1 MKNITT
7 LFLAVIALQ
16 QSAFS
21 QSLEWAKWMGS
32 EYSDITHAV
41 TTDADGNVFIT
52 GQYRLTVDFDP
63 GAGVF
68 EMTSSG
74 TDAIFVSKFDVD
86 GNFLWAVSMSGTLAA
101 RGRDIALTEDGNIVI
116 VGDFFETVDFDPGVG
131 EYVLEAESTGSVFS
145 AILDGSGNFI
155 WAGVI
160 SGTGFVYSEDLG
172 IDSQGNIVIG
182 GYFGNSCD
190 FNPNSGENIIDTN
203 EGSAFV
209 VKLQPDGTFMWAT
222 HIEGS
227 ADSDVK
233 CFTMAVDNQDNI
245 LLGGSFSGT
254 VDFNMESGGSDFT
267 AVGSADIYACKL
279 DSDGNFLWVA
289 TTGGGSLDAART
301 ITSDNDG
308 NVYVSGDY
316 IGGMDFDPSD
326 GVFTMTTSSFSDN
339 DCFIW
344 KLSPDGALIWA
355 KSLGG
360 DGNDISTSINVDG
373 QGHVYTVGGFNGEG
387 DYNPGA
393 GVFELDPATVN
404 FFDAFISVLDA
415 NGDFVWA
422 GQIGSTG
429 YDLAF
434 DVNTDA
440 LGNMYVC
447 GYINLTV
454 DMDPT
459 AGEYEIAAGAWD
471 AYILKLSEI
480 TSGVSDL
487 DHIQN
492 AVIYPNPGNGLFQ
505 LETKVQA
512 STPFT
517 ISDVNGKIICTGKT
531 TGSKTTVDISKFET
545 GVYFLK
551 VEEQVVKVVVE

>member
-1 MKNITT
+1 MKNIAT
-7 LFLAVIALQ
+7 LILLAIVVQ
-16 QSAFS
+16 QSAIS
-21 QSLEWAKWMGS
+21 QTLDWAKSMGS
-32 EYSDITHAV
+32 DYSDITHAV
-41 TTDADGNVFIT
+41 TTDSDGNVYTT

-74 TDAIFVSKFDVD
+74 TDAIFVSKLDAD
-86 GNFLWAVSMSGTLAA
+86 GNFLWAVSMSGNNAA
-101 RGRDIALTEDGNIVI
+101 RGRDIALTADGNIVV

-131 EYVLEAESTGSVFS
+131 EYVLEAGINGSVFS

-160 SGTGFVYSEDLG
+160 SGTGFVYTEDLG

-190 FNPNSGENIIDTN
+190 FDPNSGENIIDTE

-209 VKLQPDGTFMWAT
+209 VKLQPDGMFMWAK
-222 HIEGS
+222 HIEGT
-227 ADSDVK
+227 AGSDVK

-254 VDFNMESGGSDFT
+254 VDFNMGSGGSEFT
-267 AVGSADIYACKL
+267 AVGSTDIYACKL
-279 DSDGNFLWVA
+279 DADGNFLWVA

-308 NVYVSGDY
+308 NVFVSGDY
-316 IGGMDFDPSD
+316 IGGMDFDPGD
-326 GVFTMTTSSFSDN
+326 AVFTMNTSSFSDN

-344 KLSPDGALIWA
+344 KLSPNGSLVWA

-360 DGNDISTSINVDG
+360 DGNDISTSINVDN
-373 QGHVYTVGGFNGEG
+373 QGNVYTVGGFDGEG

-393 GVFELDPATVN
+393 GVFDLDPASVN
-404 FFDAFISVLDA
+404 YFDAFISVLDA

-422 GQIGSTG
+422 GQLGSTG

-434 DVNTDA
+434 DVNTDEQ
-440 LGNMYVC
+440 GTMYVC

-459 AGEYEIAAGAWD
+459 GGEYEIAAGAWD
-471 AYILKLSEI
+471 AYVLKLSGI
-480 TSGVSDL
+480 TSGVSVAE
-487 DHIQN
+487 HVQN
-492 AVIYPNPGNGLFQ
+492 AVIYPNPGSGIFQ
-505 LETKVQA
+505 LETSVRIN
-512 STPFT
+512 SPFT
-517 ISDVNGKIICTGKT
+517 VSDMHGRIIYSGKTTGKT
-531 TGSKTTVDISKFET
+531 TALEIQSAESGLYLLHIEDQV
-545 GVYFLK
+545 LK
-551 VEEQVVKVVVE
+551 VVLE

>member
-1 MKNITT
+1 MKNIAT
-7 LFLAVIALQ
+7 LILAIFSLQ
-16 QSAFS
+16 QNSFS
-21 QSLEWAKWMGS
+21 QSLEWAKSMGS
-32 EYSDITHAV
+32 DYSDITHAV
-41 TTDADGNVFIT
+41 TSDADGNVYIT
-52 GQYRLTVDFDP
+52 GQFRLTVDFDP

-74 TDAIFVSKFDVD
+74 TDAIFVSKLDAD
-86 GNFLWAVSMSGTLAA
+86 GNFLWAVSMSGSLAA
-101 RGRDIALTEDGNIVI
+101 RGRDIALTADGNIVV

-131 EYVLEAESTGSVFS
+131 EFVLDAGGNGSIYS

-155 WAGVI
+155 WAGAI
-160 SGTGFVYSEDLG
+160 SGTGFVYTEDLA
-172 IDSQGNIVIG
+172 IDSQGNMVIG

-190 FNPNSGENIIDTN
+190 FDPNGGENIIDTN

-233 CFTMAVDNQDNI
+233 CFTMAVDNSDNI
-245 LLGGSFSGT
+245 LLGGSFTGT
-254 VDFNMESGGSDFT
+254 VDFDMESGGSEFT
-267 AVGSADIYACKL
+267 SNGSADIYACKL
-279 DSDGNFLWVA
+279 DSDGNFMWVA

-301 ITSDNDG
+301 ITSDSDG
-308 NVYVSGDY
+308 NVYISGDY
-316 IGGMDFDPSD
+316 IGGMDFDPGEDSF
-326 GVFTMTTSSFSDN
+326 VMTTSSFSDN

-360 DGNDISTSINVDG
+360 DGNDIATSINVDN
-373 QGHVYTVGGFNGEG
+373 QSNVYTVGGFDGEG

-393 GVFELDPATVN
+393 EVFELDPATVN
-404 FFDAFISVLDA
+404 YFDAFISVLDV

-459 AGEYEIAAGAWD
+459 AGEYEIAAGGWD
-471 AYILKLSEI
+471 AYILKLSGI
-480 TSGVSDL
+480 TSGVSDFA
-487 DHIQN
+487 HIQN
-492 AVIYPNPGNGLFQ
+492 AVIYPNPCNGIFR
-505 LETKVQA
+505 LESKLQA
-512 STPFT
+512 NTPFS
-517 ISDVNGKIICTGKT
+517 ISDIHGRIIYTGKT
-531 TGSKTTVDISKFET
+531 AGTISALDISMFES
-545 GVYFLK
+545 GVYFLRI
-551 VEEQVVKVVVE
+551 EEQVVKVVVE